1 MHMISS
7 NFRDVLFTCRVL
19 LLFRYRVF
27 VFGISKLFG
36 VLTSFNNLFH
46 PMGLHIIRKKYTQE
60 TSLPALQKISSGVLC
75 FYKIFVIVFF
85 LHYSTKIIKLSPI
98 LKMILWYEMYSR
110 NCYISQSNV
119 INVKRL
125 LQQFNQTIA
134 LSPTLFHDKNVLE
147 KAKFWGN
154 IFERTHLYLG
164 LCGHNWTHR
173 ISEERR
179 IFFTSNFARRL
190 FMFRIKVVV
199 FHCYMVLGIGSYNL
213 FARRTYP
220 ANG

>member
-1 MHMISS
+1 M
-7 NFRDVLFTCRVL
+7 D
-19 LLFRYRVF
+19 
-27 VFGISKLFG
+27 
-36 VLTSFNNLFH
+36 
-46 PMGLHIIRKKYTQE
+46 
-60 TSLPALQKISSGVLC
+60 
-75 FYKIFVIVFF
+75 
-85 LHYSTKIIKLSPI
+85 
-98 LKMILWYEMYSR
+98 SR

-164 LCGHNWTHR
+164 LCGHNSTHR

-179 IFFTSNFARRL
+179 NISNHWSFPDKEGEKISMEIFHSFSTIF
-190 FMFRIKVVV
+190 
-199 FHCYMVLGIGSYNL
+199 
-213 FARRTYP
+213 P
-220 ANG
+220 

>member
-1 MHMISS
+1 M
-7 NFRDVLFTCRVL
+7 D
-19 LLFRYRVF
+19 
-27 VFGISKLFG
+27 SK
-36 VLTSFNNLFH
+36 
-46 PMGLHIIRKKYTQE
+46 
-60 TSLPALQKISSGVLC
+60 
-75 FYKIFVIVFF
+75 
-85 LHYSTKIIKLSPI
+85 
-98 LKMILWYEMYSR
+98 

-164 LCGHNWTHR
+164 LCGHNSTHR

-179 IFFTSNFARRL
+179 NFVTSKFPQRL
-190 FMFRIKVVV
+190 FLFMIKVVV
-199 FHCYMVLGIGSYNL
+199 FRCYITPGPRPLKKPQIVTRNNFWLHSL
-213 FARRTYP
+213 C
-220 ANG
+220 